1 MNNDIVEKF
10 AEDFLKSLT
19 LRTTRFPKNKKEK
32 APDFKVE
39 TQSGFFFF
47 CEVKSIEIETS
58 REGLLYSSI
67 NNCITTRV
75 HKAFKQ
81 FQSVNANK
89 FVPNVLI
96 FISHNFQINYKSF
109 EDLLRGKLEIE
120 GAEIADFSKYKYG
133 RFKNEIKE
141 IDLVI
146 FFNGDVANYFY
157 ITRDF
162 IYPLTRIFPV
172 PITRTI
178 KG

>member
-1 MNNDIVEKF
+1 MDNDIDEKF
-10 AEDFLKSLT
+10 IEDFLKSLT
-19 LRTTRFPKNKKEK
+19 LKPTRFPKNKEEK
-32 APDFKVE
+32 SPDFKVE
-39 TQSGFFFF
+39 TQNGFLFF

-58 REGLLYSSI
+58 KEGLLYSTI
-67 NNCITTRV
+67 YNCITTRV

-81 FQSVNANK
+81 FESVNALR

-96 FISHNFQINYKSF
+96 FISHNFQINFKSF
-109 EDLLRGKLEIE
+109 EELLIGKLEIE
-120 GAEIADFSKYKYG
+120 GDKIADFSKYKYG
-133 RFKNEIKE
+133 KFKNEIKS

-157 ITRDF
+157 ITTDF
-162 IYPLTRIFPV
+162 ISQLTRIFPI